1 MNEFRLKLKSQLLV
15 YLLVYCT
22 VSGFSATPKRIIS
35 LAPSITKSL
44 YLLEAEELLVG
55 CTSFCLLDQAED
67 AQIVASAI
75 KVNLEKAILLEPDLV
90 IASSLTNPETLKAF
104 EKSGIE
110 ILMLPYSKSFNDLC
124 SQLQLLGE
132 KIGKKALADE
142 IVVSSKQKI
151 EVLKKQVPRSDKKPK
166 LFLQIGANPLFTAVP
181 NTFLQDFIDFSGGE
195 NIANDLKIGSISRE
209 KVLVSNPDVIFI
221 LLMGTLSAD
230 EKQTWQR
237 YKNMS
242 AVKNNKI
249 FVMDQEKT
257 CSPTPILFVEAL
269 EEMIDKIYSE

>member
-104 EKSGIE
+104 EKLGIE

>member
-1 MNEFRLKLKSQLLV
+1 MLV